1 MRLSL
6 PAPDLSRQRLEAYR
20 RMGVEALTVP
30 RRLRTEFV
38 ATSPKLL
45 VPAAAT
51 GDRSP
56 RAALPDAAELNRIV
70 ARCHEFD
77 LEPSST
83 GLGFST
89 AILSGP
95 AAEQIGS

>member
-1 MRLSL
+1 
-6 PAPDLSRQRLEAYR
+6 
-20 RMGVEALTVP
+20 MGVEALTVP

-38 ATSPKLL
+38 AKSPKLL

-51 GDRSP
+51 G
-56 RAALPDAAELNRIV
+56 AAELNRIV